1 MGNKCIGEVDIF
13 AAKDGIYVSDPSCY
27 VVGSDVVKYSKKS
40 TTIDGVT
47 TVTYIDEAGVETASL
62 PVGAEQIDCSKVV
75 FVGNSTG
82 GGSTIPTVQDCDGND
97 AVPVYDPCAIT
108 AINTAKDAI
117 VAAINGRPDYT
128 AQLTS
133 IGDTLTAMKSDTAAI
148 NTGVASSL
156 VLLQAIVDKPDPKP
170 ADLQPIIN
178 KLNSLIALETTENS
192 TLVDI
197 KNQLVAANVTL
208 SNAVGLLKH
217 IDTDMHDVVAKLQSV
232 IGLLTSLQ
240 TLLTTID
247 GHIVAVQSAITTA
260 DANNVSALNGVKT
273 ALQAIN
279 INTDTLEALITAGN
293 VLLTAIVNNTDQ
305 VESKLDTLATLLTPT
320 TRIVKTGTG
329 YISSGT
335 GTTNFGG
342 SPEPYASVTGLQSI
356 TVTVVQSGK
365 SAVGNDVVEVTAD
378 SGKIKLLAGMTMT
391 FSVEQDSYN
400 KAEELSAA
408 LKVKALGNSAAI
420 VHYTYEG
427 TVTAATPS

>member
-97 AVPVYDPCAIT
+97 AVSVYDPCAIT

-133 IGDTLTAMKSDTAAI
+133 LGDTLTAMKSDTAAI

-156 VLLQAIVDKPDPKP
+156 VLLQAIVDKPDPTP
-170 ADLQPIIN
+170 VDLQPIID
-178 KLNSLIALETTENS
+178 KLDELIALETTENS
-192 TLVDI
+192 TLVDV
-197 KNQLVAANVTL
+197 KNQLIAANVTL
-208 SNAVGLLKH
+208 SNAETLLTH
-217 IDTDMHDVVAKLQSV
+217 IDADMHDVVAKLQSV
-232 IGLLTSLQ
+232 IDLLTSLQ

-247 GHIVAVQSAITTA
+247 GHIVAVKSAITTA
-260 DANNVSALNGVKT
+260 DANNVSALNDVKT

-293 VLLTAIVNNTDQ
+293 VLLRAIVNNTDE
-305 VESKLDTLATLLTPT
+305 VEGLLRALRESVDSIAAKKYAAPEYSYHTSLY
-320 TRIVKTGTG
+320 IVGGIYKSLTVTFINEGTINGTYAPAGYSFSHPREIDVTYSLSVMLNGTG
-329 YISSGT
+329 
-335 GTTNFGG
+335 F
-342 SPEPYASVTGLQSI
+342 
-356 TVTVVQSGK
+356 
-365 SAVGNDVVEVTAD
+365 AVWEDR
-378 SGKIKLLAGMTMT
+378 
-391 FSVEQDSYN
+391 
-400 KAEELSAA
+400 
-408 LKVKALGNSAAI
+408 
-420 VHYTYEG
+420 
-427 TVTAATPS
+427 